1 MYFLSEEERRL
12 VLRRLLP
19 QSRQTPVAEELR
31 GWNWHQPPLA
41 PVYDVPLGIFEI
53 AGQYCASG
61 RDVYLRRVQGVQ
73 APPNAAMV
81 EGNVLHEVVTGIILA
96 AKRVIYRDGAECLP
110 ALENLPPPEP
120 LGDDRL
126 SAALREKIGVL
137 WPFEHHRL
145 LARVQE
151 ALAQQPH
158 AGPDSLVALALPMT
172 VEQKLNGTFLGLS
185 AHLSVDACA
194 VAEPMV
200 MDLKFGRPERFHR
213 LTTTGYALV
222 MESLYEYPVS
232 LGCIV
237 YARFQDGRLVIERD
251 FHIVDDELR
260 QWFIEARDERGR
272 LIEEEIDP
280 GLPGECY
287 TGCPYQAVC
296 HPA

>member
-19 QSRQTPVAEELR
+19 QSRQTPAAEELR

-41 PVYDVPLGIFEI
+41 PIYDVPLGIFEI
-53 AGQYCASG
+53 AGQYCARG

-73 APPNAAMV
+73 VPPNLAMV
-81 EGNVLHEVVTGIILA
+81 EGSVLHEVVTGIILA
-96 AKRVIYRDGAECLP
+96 AKRVIYRDGADCLP
-110 ALENLPPPEP
+110 ALESLPPPEP

-126 SAALREKIGVL
+126 SAALREKIAVL
-137 WPFEHHRL
+137 WQFERHRL

-151 ALAQQPH
+151 VLGQQPH

-172 VEQKLNGTFLGLS
+172 VEQKLNGAFLGLS

-194 VAEPMV
+194 VAEPMI

-213 LTTTGYALV
+213 LATTGYALV

-237 YARFQDGRLVIERD
+237 YARFQEGRLVIERD